1 MNLRSRWISVI
12 GWAVLICAGLALNG
26 CSNVGSVRAAVQSE
40 KDRQKAPDFTLKD
53 SNGATVKLSDYKGKV
68 VLLNFWATWC
78 GPCQIEI
85 PWFIDFQ
92 QQLKDQDFAILG
104 VSMDDDGWKSVK
116 PYLEKKKINYRVMI
130 GTEELS
136 TLYGGVDSLPTTFII
151 DRQGRIAS
159 KHEGLVGKSD
169 YLNEIVDLLHGK
181 SDDQDKNAPKRSV
194 RGNFVGGFPAFLR
207 AK

>member
-1 MNLRSRWISVI
+1 MNLSHRRIGVI
-12 GWAVLICAGLALNG
+12 GCAVLACAGFALTG
-26 CSNVGSVRAAVQSE
+26 CSNDAVRAAVSSE

-53 SNGATVKLSDYKGKV
+53 ATGATVKLSDYKGKV

-85 PWFIDFQ
+85 PWFIDFE
-92 QQLKDQDFAILG
+92 QQLKDKNFAVLG
-104 VSMDDDGWKSVK
+104 VSLDDDGWKSVK

-159 KHEGLVGKSD
+159 KHEGLVSKSD
-169 YLNEIVDLLHGK
+169 YLNEIVDLLHGN
-181 SDDQDKNAPKRSV
+181 SDDQDKNAPKRSA